1 MKPMNS
7 LADWIV
13 SRPDLLGGKP
23 CVRGTRLSV
32 ELLLELLA
40 GGATQREILA
50 AYPDLAAEGLT
61 AALQYAAEVLGSE
74 IAVAQPSTA

>member
-1 MKPMNS
+1 MHRMTDPRS
-7 LADWIV
+7 WIV

-40 GGATQREILA
+40 GGATQQEILV
-50 AYPDLAAEGLT
+50 AYPDLSAEALG
-61 AALQYAAEVLGSE
+61 AALHYAAEVMGSE
-74 IAVAQPSTA
+74 VAVALPASA

>member
-1 MKPMNS
+1 M
-7 LADWIV
+7 DWIV

-40 GGATQREILA
+40 SGATRDEVLA
-50 AYPDLAAEGLT
+50 AYPQLTDEGLAA
-61 AALQYAAEVLGSE
+61 ALRYAAELARGELVIE
-74 IAVAQPSTA
+74 VPTER